1 MNGPISRKI
10 SWRFSAVHIHL
21 DRHASTLSMLP
32 MKLAQTNR
40 VDVFPRENL
49 KIRREEL
56 ITRDKGV
63 FLPQGG
69 NNASLYT
76 RSSGFTNSSTSYLLP
91 RKLYYLEYS
100 KACDCHPIG
109 ASGKTC
115 NQTTGQC
122 PCKDGVTGVTCN
134 MCAKGYQ
141 QSRSQIAPC
150 IKIPKV
156 HQTQATEGEDPDDE
170 SGTASGRA
178 GKSNDSD
185 KHFVYIAQQVKTS
198 KTTWPPNHKAHSL
211 HLHLQR

>member
-10 SWRFSAVHIHL
+10 PWRFSAVHVRL

-32 MKLAQTNR
+32 MKLAQTYQNNR

-69 NNASLYT
+69 NNAT
-76 RSSGFTNSSTSYLLP
+76 
-91 RKLYYLEYS
+91 
-100 KACDCHPIG
+100 CDCHPIG

-170 SGTASGRA
+170 SGTASGR
-178 GKSNDSD
+178 GKLTLLQRG
-185 KHFVYIAQQVKTS
+185 K
-198 KTTWPPNHKAHSL
+198 HSL
-211 HLHLQR
+211 SETK